1 MSPLWSQ
8 YSRCIF
14 AVHVTLFRLLALCP
28 LRVACMTSHGA
39 VVYFS
44 PRVCSSTHPTSTLEQ
59 DHYSKATAL
68 ILESSPSVFNFA
80 VSDRTPS
87 PQALHSIGPEQLLQ
101 APSQSLPSPP
111 RARRRCQQ
119 WPDHIPQTEKTMCSC
134 TRHAF
139 AQMVQCC
146 RNTLGQLTRLGR
158 VIATL
163 LPLG

>member
-14 AVHVTLFRLLALCP
+14 AVHVHTLQAPCVVPLEGRLYDLPRGSGLLFA
-28 LRVACMTSHGA
+28 
-39 VVYFS
+39 
-44 PRVCSSTHPTSTLEQ
+44 RVCSSTHPTSTLEQ

>member
-1 MSPLWSQ
+1 MVSCVKPPLGGVRPSRYIETVALSRSPQ
-8 YSRCIF
+8 DYSPEASCPHFGPSTR
-14 AVHVTLFRLLALCP
+14 AV
-28 LRVACMTSHGA
+28 
-39 VVYFS
+39 
-44 PRVCSSTHPTSTLEQ
+44 SSLSTSTLEQ

-101 APSQSLPSPP
+101 APSQSLPRPP

-119 WPDHIPQTEKTMCSC
+119 WPGHIPQTEKTMCSC